1 MRYHR
6 RCGLIRDMNSLS
18 HDGFTI
24 GDTNSTSRADMW
36 QVRMQMWQVRTR
48 SFQKKR
54 SIRVGTVGT
63 QNDYKEAAHS
73 LRAREKKYVRTA
85 DKAGD
90 LSWHMDKLARLAN
103 I

>member
-1 MRYHR
+1 
-6 RCGLIRDMNSLS
+6 
-18 HDGFTI
+18 
-24 GDTNSTSRADMW
+24 MW

-63 QNDYKEAAHS
+63 QNDHKEAARS
-73 LRAREKKYVRTA
+73 LRAREEKNTYVRTA
-85 DKAGD
+85 DTAGD
-90 LSWHMDKLARLAN
+90 LRRHMDKSARLAN